1 MQWRH
6 NNSFKNLIIIPT
18 KEILLTGMPE
28 AKTTHLPWKFWSF
41 SAICGFIMSN
51 RKNWVAYLKYRKIFM
66 FRFNYF
72 LCTLRNVLC
81 LVYGKMNVIRSFD
94 YCWNMKKTFHHLAKG
109 EGILSSNW
117 ASNSHRIAK
126 SSYWKVAGCALAL
139 HKK

>member
-28 AKTTHLPWKFWSF
+28 AKTTFTMEILVFL
-41 SAICGFIMSN
+41 AICGFIMSN
-51 RKNWVAYLKYRKIFM
+51 RKNWVAHLKYRKIFM
-66 FRFNYF
+66 FQFNYF
-72 LCTLRNVLC
+72 LCTLRNVLY

-109 EGILSSNW
+109 ECILSSNW
-117 ASNSHRIAK
+117 TSNSHRIAK
-126 SSYWKVAGCALAL
+126 SSYWEVAGCGLAL